1 MKLENVLVH
10 GERRERPL
18 ILYTVKITDF
28 GLSKAGRRHSENVC
42 TQEQNDHARMS
53 NSHDSSMTYESG

>member
-28 GLSKAGRRHSENVC
+28 GLSKAGPRPSN
-42 TQEQNDHARMS
+42 TRMPY
-53 NSHDSSMTYESG
+53 SHDL